1 MAKTNKISNLRRLN
15 NKNKFIVVLYLIK
28 RILRI
33 EPTKN
38 EENVY
43 VYYNILINSN
53 GNYLSETK
61 SEFVS
66 EINDNFYKCI
76 KTRKKPKSSDLDAFN
91 MIYSKKEYLPIV
103 KVYFENF
110 KIVNETSLNI
120 IDAGS
125 NIGLT
130 SLFFIDYFKKATIVC
145 IEPELENFKILEY
158 NLKNCND
165 NKVFKINGAVWS
177 TDCNIKIINDFKD
190 KLDWS
195 FRVEETEEDNSIKA
209 FSINTII
216 NTIGFDSIDIL
227 KIDVEGSEKQI
238 FDKNSSNLDFLKIT
252 KCIAI
257 EIHDFFDCRKQIYDV
272 LDFYGF
278 TYFNEGEL
286 TIAYNTNLALNK
298 ENNT

>member
-1 MAKTNKISNLRRLN
+1 MTKTNKISNLKRLN
-15 NKNKFIVVLYLIK
+15 IKNKFIIVLYLIK
-28 RILRI
+28 RVLKIK
-33 EPTKN
+33 PTKN

-43 VYYNILINSN
+43 VYYNILINAN
-53 GNYLSETK
+53 GFYLGETK
-61 SEFVS
+61 DEFVS
-66 EINDNFYKCI
+66 ELKDNFYKRI
-76 KTRKKPKSSDLDAFN
+76 KTRKKPKASDLDAFN
-91 MIYSKKEYLPIV
+91 MIYSRKEYLPII
-103 KVYFENF
+103 KEYFKNF
-110 KIVNETSLNI
+110 KNVNKKPLNI

-130 SLFFIDYFKKATIVC
+130 SLFFIDYFKKVNIVC

-165 NKVFKINGAVWS
+165 NIVYKINGAVWS
-177 TDCNIKIINDFKD
+177 RDCTIKIINDFKD
-190 KLDWS
+190 KLNWS
-195 FRVEETEEDNSIKA
+195 FRVEESTEASAIKA
-209 FSINTII
+209 FTINSIIKN
-216 NTIGFDSIDIL
+216 IGFDTIDIL

-238 FDKNSSNLDFLKIT
+238 FDKNNSNLEFLKIT

-286 TIAYNTNLALNK
+286 TIAVNSNLIVK
-298 ENNT
+298 

>member
-1 MAKTNKISNLRRLN
+1 MAKTNKISNLKRLN

-33 EPTKN
+33 KPTKN

-43 VYYNILINSN
+43 LYYNVLINSN
-53 GNYLSETK
+53 GYYLMETK
-61 SEFVS
+61 DEFVS
-66 EINDNFYKCI
+66 ELKDNFYKRI

-91 MIYSKKEYLPIV
+91 MIYSKKEYLPVI
-103 KVYFENF
+103 KAYFDNF
-110 KIVNETSLNI
+110 NNLNEKALCI
-120 IDAGS
+120 IDAGC

-130 SLFFIDYFKKATIVC
+130 TLFFIDHFKKVNIAC
-145 IEPELENFKILEY
+145 IEPELGNFKILDY

-165 NKVFKINGAVWS
+165 NTIYKINGAVWS
-177 TDCNIKIINDFKD
+177 NDCNIKIINDFKD

-195 FRVEETEEDNSIKA
+195 CRVEETTEINGIKA
-209 FSINTII
+209 FTINSIIKNV
-216 NTIGFDSIDIL
+216 GFDTIDIL
-227 KIDVEGSEKQI
+227 KIDIEGSEKQI
-238 FDKNSSNLDFLKIT
+238 FDKNNSDLEFLKIT

-257 EIHDFFDCRKQIYDV
+257 EIHDFFDCRKQIYDI

-286 TIAYNTNLALNK
+286 TIAVNSNLIVI
-298 ENNT
+298 

>member
-1 MAKTNKISNLRRLN
+1 MAKTNKIYNLKRLN
-15 NKNKFIVVLYLIK
+15 VKNKFIVLLYLVK

-33 EPTKN
+33 KPTKN

-53 GNYLSETK
+53 GYYLMETK
-61 SEFVS
+61 GEFVS
-66 EINDNFYKCI
+66 ELKDNFYKRI

-91 MIYSKKEYLPIV
+91 MIYSKKEYLPVI
-103 KVYFENF
+103 KAYIDNF
-110 KIVNETSLNI
+110 DNLNEKALCI

-130 SLFFIDYFKKATIVC
+130 SLFFIDYFKKVNIVC
-145 IEPELENFKILEY
+145 IEPELENFKILDY

-165 NKVFKINGAVWS
+165 NNIYKINGAVWS
-177 TDCNIKIINDFKD
+177 NDCNIKIINDFKD

-195 FRVEETEEDNSIKA
+195 FRVEETKEAIGIRAFTLDSIIK
-209 FSINTII
+209 NV
-216 NTIGFDSIDIL
+216 GFDSIDIL
-227 KIDVEGSEKQI
+227 KIDIEGSEKQI
-238 FDKNSSNLDFLKIT
+238 FDKKNSNLEFLKIT

-257 EIHDFFDCRKQIYDV
+257 EIHDFFDCRKEIYDV

-278 TYFNEGEL
+278 VFFNEGEL
-286 TIAYNTNLALNK
+286 TIAVNSNLLENK
-298 ENNT
+298 NK